1 MSLGRPHLRRALLPG
16 LVRAGVVAGAFA
28 VALPG
33 VALAATPK
41 SAHVCA
47 SRVVLVESP
56 GGAVTGIVHHGD
68 LLFVLSGRAH
78 AQWWRVAT
86 TFGTR
91 GWLRQRNLCARDT

>member
-1 MSLGRPHLRRALLPG
+1 MSLRRPHLRRTLLPG
-16 LVRAGVVAGAFA
+16 LVRAGVVAAALAAA
-28 VALPG
+28 VPG
-33 VALAATPK
+33 VALAGAPK

-47 SRVVLVESP
+47 PRVVLVESP

-68 LLFVLSGRAH
+68 LLFVLNGRAH

-91 GWLRQRNLCARDT
+91 GWLRQRNLCARDR

>member
-1 MSLGRPHLRRALLPG
+1 VSLRRPRLRRALLPG

-33 VALAATPK
+33 VAQAAK

-68 LLFVLSGRAH
+68 LLFVLNGRAH

-91 GWLRQRNLCARDT
+91 GWLRQRNLCARDK

>member
-1 MSLGRPHLRRALLPG
+1 MSLGRPYLRRALLPG
-16 LVRAGVVAGAFA
+16 LVRAGVVAGTFA

-68 LLFVLSGRAH
+68 LLFVLNGRAH

-91 GWLRQRNLCARDT
+91 GWLRQTNLCARDR